1 MKITFLGTGTSQGI
15 PVIACRCEVCKSSDP
30 KDNRLR
36 CSVLVEFNKKSIVID
51 TGPDF
56 RQQMLKNNVQHLD
69 AVLFTHEHKDHVAG
83 LDDIRAFNFVMK
95 QDMDIYLTDA
105 VGKAI
110 RREFSYIFADF
121 KYPGIPLINLHRIT
135 NHPFDL
141 FNQTILP
148 IEVMHYQM
156 PVFGYRI
163 GDFTYITDAKSISE
177 IELEKLEG
185 TKILVINALRRET
198 HVSHFTLN
206 EALELIDRIKP
217 QKGYLTH
224 LSHQMG
230 KHEDVMKELPSNVEI
245 AYDGLII
252 EI

>member
-105 VGKAI
+105 VEKAI

>member
-15 PVIACRCEVCKSSDP
+15 PVIACRCEVCLSSNP

-36 CSVLVEFNKKSIVID
+36 CSILVEFNGKTIVVD

-56 RQQMLKNNVQHLD
+56 RQQMLQNKVMRLD

-83 LDDIRAFNFVMK
+83 LDDIRAFNYVMK
-95 QDMDIYLTDA
+95 RNMDIYLTDA
-105 VGKAI
+105 VEQAI
-110 RREFSYIFADF
+110 RREFSYIFADT

-135 NHPFDL
+135 NHPFEI

-148 IEVMHYQM
+148 IEVLHFKM

-163 GDFTYITDAKSISE
+163 KDFSYITDAKSISE
-177 IELEKLEG
+177 TELEKLAG

-206 EALELIDRIKP
+206 EALELLDRIKP

-245 AYDGLII
+245 AYDGLTF

>member
-15 PVIACRCEVCKSSDP
+15 PVIACRCEVCSSSNP

-36 CSVLVEFNKKSIVID
+36 CSVLVEFNGKTIVID

-56 RQQMLKNNVQHLD
+56 RQQMLKNKVRRLD

-95 QDMDIYLTDA
+95 QNMDIYLTDA
-105 VGKAI
+105 VEQAI
-110 RREFSYIFADF
+110 RREFSYIFADT

-141 FNQTILP
+141 FDQTILP